1 MGKMEQEK
9 LTPIIVCLQ
18 SKQEPIINYL
28 FIRFIFLKSILISF
42 TCDSKQKLNH
52 CNLAKINNTKKRWP

>member
-9 LTPIIVCLQ
+9 LTTPIIVCLQ

-28 FIRFIFLKSILISF
+28 FILFNFEKHFNKLHL
-42 TCDSKQKLNH
+42 DSKQKLNH
-52 CNLAKINNTKKRWP
+52 CNLAKINNTNKQWL

>member
-18 SKQEPIINYL
+18 PKQEPIINYL
-28 FIRFIFLKSILISF
+28 FIRFNFEKHFNKASPRF
-42 TCDSKQKLNH
+42 P
-52 CNLAKINNTKKRWP
+52 TKAEPL